1 MTVFEASKELGKYHG
16 ERELLV
22 ALPKGD
28 GMEFQYAIRVKEIM
42 EITETHDGIPV
53 VVIDTEAIPNELT
66 EE

>member
-1 MTVFEASKELGKYHG
+1 MIKFN
-16 ERELLV
+16 
-22 ALPKGD
+22 D
-28 GMEFQYAIRVKEIM
+28 DDIKEIM